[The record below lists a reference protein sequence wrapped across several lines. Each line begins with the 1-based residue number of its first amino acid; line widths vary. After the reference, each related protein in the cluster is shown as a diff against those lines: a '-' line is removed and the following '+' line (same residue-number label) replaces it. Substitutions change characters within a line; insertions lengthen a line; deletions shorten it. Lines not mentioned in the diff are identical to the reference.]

1 MLFAKKKKKS
11 KGGYA
16 VEKTCG
22 QPTVSMLRCTGEER
36 VSEPFLSSIGG
47 PWGVFL
53 DPSFVYM
60 SQDTW
65 GSQLFKGNNKK
76 PHGDY

>member
-1 MLFAKKKKKS
+1 MLKKKKKF

-22 QPTVSMLRCTGEER
+22 QPTESLLRCTGEEG
-36 VSEPFLSSIGG
+36 VSEPFLGSIGG
-47 PWGVFL
+47 PWGVLL
-53 DPSFVYM
+53 DPSLVCM

-65 GSQLFKGNNKK
+65 GSQLFKGNNKERR
-76 PHGDY
+76 GDH